1 MNLRELNIIYN
12 KVPNFMQLTDARIIG
27 LYMIFE
33 NNFVEFAIEIRYSDK
48 GENKI
53 GLFGFDIENKK
64 ILNLTKE
71 EYINLLDKIN
81 KVNKGNQYLVIKEG
95 LEKLKEIKNIVE
107 CDKYFVVTDEDSTQ
121 PKYKS
126 KSYIDFREIDYKINT
141 SISVLYCSPSIA
153 TSYTKFKIDKIDK
166 NKLKDINYLTNVEV
180 NIEYNNNMYNDFG
193 NIRKIK
199 KVGNELEVTIE
210 PLQVTLLET
219 LMMDEIYFNQITP
232 EEMMKV
238 MSNLTNAFEVGKG
251 DIRNKNIKKY
261 KYITTLD
268 NFELIDEMLQIG
280 DVIFS
285 KSVEDVDTNKIKP
298 NSKKCIYISTYIVA
312 ETISE
317 AQKIAIQKIENT
329 LNIMQLIEK
338 NSYFYKL
345 YNEKEEINEWDVRKI
360 FIDYRIGEKFY
371 IFNIFETEQSVYGSN
386 RELIIKNYGYLTPQC
401 DLALYNDEI
410 NQLILNNINKENNL
424 SNAIYWLNKG
434 IEEINIDLNKCV
446 LYLNIALEYCANG
459 EKGESFFIQN
469 EEAKDIFKDVSDYIE
484 EKYCNNKIA
493 TEIKNKLNWTL
504 SSASLKNRFE
514 SMLKKLNINYT
525 KEQFDTYNKIRDA
538 RNDIIHGRKKAD
550 IQKYDIIN
558 CYMFLS
564 KVMFCKLKENQ
575 E

>member
-1 MNLRELNIIYN
+1 
-12 KVPNFMQLTDARIIG
+12 
-27 LYMIFE
+27 
-33 NNFVEFAIEIRYSDK
+33 
-48 GENKI
+48 
-53 GLFGFDIENKK
+53 
-64 ILNLTKE
+64 
-71 EYINLLDKIN
+71 
-81 KVNKGNQYLVIKEG
+81 
-95 LEKLKEIKNIVE
+95 
-107 CDKYFVVTDEDSTQ
+107 
-121 PKYKS
+121 
-126 KSYIDFREIDYKINT
+126 
-141 SISVLYCSPSIA
+141 
-153 TSYTKFKIDKIDK
+153 
-166 NKLKDINYLTNVEV
+166 
-180 NIEYNNNMYNDFG
+180 
-193 NIRKIK
+193 
-199 KVGNELEVTIE
+199 
-210 PLQVTLLET
+210 
-219 LMMDEIYFNQITP
+219 MD
-232 EEMMKV
+232 
-238 MSNLTNAFEVGKG
+238 
-251 DIRNKNIKKY
+251 
-261 KYITTLD
+261 
-268 NFELIDEMLQIG
+268 
-280 DVIFS
+280 
-285 KSVEDVDTNKIKP
+285 
-298 NSKKCIYISTYIVA
+298 
-312 ETISE
+312 
-317 AQKIAIQKIENT
+317 
-329 LNIMQLIEK
+329 
-338 NSYFYKL
+338 
-345 YNEKEEINEWDVRKI
+345 
-360 FIDYRIGEKFY
+360 
-371 IFNIFETEQSVYGSN
+371 
-386 RELIIKNYGYLTPQC
+386 TPQC